1 MTESERQKASSEYYS
16 ELKKQLD
23 ELLKKDTELLKISE
37 KIRNNK
43 ANFEDTAKY
52 SEIVSNYIAKV
63 IQDSV
68 GNISSPMGK
77 EYVCKELLNSY
88 YSLINDVLEKVQV
101 SVDSKNNI
109 HIRPQQAPVPTERIE
124 QVAHSLEDKTVSEDV
139 IKRRCGSPVANVA
152 KSFHDDF
159 IQKNADFRNK
169 AGLKCYIT
177 RHSSGNCCKWCSS
190 IAGKYL
196 YKDAPHDV
204 FRRHD
209 NCNCTVTYENGKQ
222 RQNVWSKEKWQA
234 KETPK
239 EEYKPVKLN
248 HEQAKAIQQN
258 NLNYSNSLVKDK
270 QAKMRDFI
278 KQTGQD
284 RDYFREQ
291 NYLNNELIS
300 NYAKNDKKYVDKYFW
315 DGIIKK
321 RKQENF
327 SVETSDLI
335 PETVTK
341 KVNSAIKEV
350 SKNFPVINEQIS
362 SIKYGKLDNAYGQ
375 CNFNTGTC
383 INEIILWDLLFSD
396 EDNLI
401 KILHHDAEMHK
412 SYETDRLESLV
423 AHEIGHALHSILA
436 LKRTG
441 LQYGKHMT
449 PLEAIAFNNE
459 RSKIIQEI
467 YCLYFTDESAME
479 ILDECARQLGEMAR
493 DPNEMIAQAFGNYYY
508 GAKKQPLSK
517 AIVKYFRKEL
527 K

>member
-63 IQDSV
+63 IQDNV

-88 YSLINDVLEKVQV
+88 YSSINDVLGKVQV
-101 SVDSKNNI
+101 SVDRKNNI

-124 QVAHSLEDKTVSEDV
+124 QIAHSLEDTTVSEDV
-139 IKRRCGSPVANVA
+139 IKRRSGSPVANVA

-159 IQKNADFRNK
+159 IKKNATFRNK

-222 RQNVWSKEKWQA
+222 RQNIWSKEKWQVKDIS
-234 KETPK
+234 KEK
-239 EEYKPVKLN
+239 YKPVKLN
-248 HEQAKAIQQN
+248 YEQAKAIQQN

-270 QAKMRDFI
+270 QDKIREFI
-278 KQTGQD
+278 KQTSQD

-291 NYLNNELIS
+291 NYPKENQRNSLTVSDSNGIMNE
-300 NYAKNDKKYVDKYFW
+300 KKSF
-315 DGIIKK
+315 
-321 RKQENF
+321 R
-327 SVETSDLI
+327 I
-335 PETVTK
+335 P
-341 KVNSAIKEV
+341 I
-350 SKNFPVINEQIS
+350 
-362 SIKYGKLDNAYGQ
+362 
-375 CNFNTGTC
+375 
-383 INEIILWDLLFSD
+383 
-396 EDNLI
+396 
-401 KILHHDAEMHK
+401 
-412 SYETDRLESLV
+412 
-423 AHEIGHALHSILA
+423 
-436 LKRTG
+436 
-441 LQYGKHMT
+441 
-449 PLEAIAFNNE
+449 
-459 RSKIIQEI
+459 
-467 YCLYFTDESAME
+467 TDESIENVQLIQPEGFTIEDAILLKKAHQELLKEARKYPLGTECGMLLDLDME
-479 ILDECARQLGEMAR
+479 QFDDIGIIVGKTDGLSLPRYSEPYIALHNHSSGETFSVADVIGLAELDNMYSLTAVGNNGKVYLISKTILFNKEEFYKYIEQYINDTELFKGKKYKEVNKEFINSLTDEEKE
-493 DPNEMIAQAFGNYYY
+493 DF
-508 GAKKQPLSK
+508 KKALINFSEKLIEGGVVNGQ
-517 AIVKYFRKEL
+517 ITYTY
-527 K
+527 